1 MSIWSVIKT
10 VFRAYFVAE
19 LLRSRGFVYG
29 LLSFAI
35 WITLFIMPIALFAP
49 HAVSPGQV
57 SAVALTAVAI
67 FLAYSVATWDWAWL
81 LRWLTHQGMLEYIIA
96 SGRSI
101 YVLYAGVIPV
111 SAIWY
116 LAALVVTYIM
126 LSLLV
131 APPSFSV
138 EVPWALVLGFG
149 LLFTVMLGYAML
161 LGGTVIATGTS
172 GPIVEFIGWIL
183 PIATGGLTPLRNLPT
198 EVQLVALATPF
209 SYPAEL
215 IRYGLGI
222 SMPVMDPREAALR
235 GAIYA
240 TVFLALSIAFMEY
253 QLRKLLREGIK
264 SAAMF

>member
-1 MSIWSVIKT
+1 MSLWSAIKT
-10 VFRAYFVAE
+10 IFRSYLVAE

-29 LLSFAI
+29 LLSLAI
-35 WITLFIMPIALFAP
+35 WITLFIMPVALFAP
-49 HAVSPGQV
+49 RAVSP
-57 SAVALTAVAI
+57 SAMSAAALTAVAI

-81 LRWLTHQGMLEYIIA
+81 LRWLIHQGMFEYIIA

-101 YVLYAGVIPV
+101 YVLYAGVIPI
-111 SAIWY
+111 SAMWY
-116 LAALVVTYIM
+116 LSALAVTYAM

-138 EVPWALVLGFG
+138 EAPWALALGFA

-172 GPIVEFIGWIL
+172 GPVVEFIGWVL

-198 EVQLVALATPF
+198 EIQLIALATPF

-222 SMPVMDPREAALR
+222 STPVINPYEAALR
-235 GAIYA
+235 GTIYA
-240 TVFLALSIAFMEY
+240 VVFLALSMIFMEY
-253 QLRKLLREGIK
+253 QLKRLLREGIK

>member
-1 MSIWSVIKT
+1 MSVWDAIKT
-10 VFRAYFVAE
+10 VFRAYFMAE

-29 LLSFAI
+29 LFSFAV
-35 WITLFIMPIALFAP
+35 WITLFVMPIALFTP
-49 HAVSPGQV
+49 QAVKPSQV
-57 SAVALTAVAI
+57 STAALTAVAV

-81 LRWLTHQGMLEYIIA
+81 LRWLIHQGMLEYIII
-96 SGRSI
+96 SGRSV

-116 LAALVVTYIM
+116 LAALAVAYIM

-138 EVPWALVLGFG
+138 EVPWALVSGFG
-149 LLFTVMLGYAML
+149 LLFMVMLGYAMF
-161 LGGTVIATGTS
+161 LGGTVIATGAS

-198 EVQLVALATPF
+198 EVQLIALATPF

-222 SMPVMDPREAALR
+222 SMPVIDPREVAIR
-235 GAIYA
+235 GTIYA
-240 TVFLALSIAFMEY
+240 TVFFAGSIAFMEY